1 MLNPGQAML
10 TLCERFLDQ
19 HQGQERMYL
28 LDQIAEQINN
38 QPGWDA
44 PYPTGARDLASRT
57 YDLLLSSGKKEQA
70 LQHLA
75 QMSEFDMTGETLE
88 SLAADQAD

>member
-1 MLNPGQAML
+1 MKPSPAML

-44 PYPTGARDLASRT
+44 PYPKTTKELDRRIDG
-57 YDLLLSSGKKEQA
+57 LLDSAGKFDRAVEIL
-70 LQHLA
+70 LQ
-75 QMSEFDMTGETLE
+75 MDEFDLTGETLE
-88 SLAADQAD
+88 SLAASLED